1 MAQAKTAA
9 PSAAP
14 ASPISAEDVAAPPAA
29 DKAALKAHHAIVRR
43 QTKPWWASLIP
54 DMRGWVAA
62 GFFALAAYL
71 IYMIG
76 QNAKLLDSAPFM
88 QFAGMIMTGGV
99 LLVGNFLFGGNKN
112 GADTS
117 ARMVDA
123 LKDSN
128 PPPGS

>member
-1 MAQAKTAA
+1 MAAASKPAPAAAAA
-9 PSAAP
+9 PETSAEIPAAP
-14 ASPISAEDVAAPPAA
+14 ALDPKS
-29 DKAALKAHHAIVRR
+29 LKAHHAMVKRSTR
-43 QTKPWWASLIP
+43 PWWASLIP

-112 GADTS
+112 GSDTN
-117 ARMVDA
+117 AQMVDA
-123 LKDSN
+123 LKQSN
-128 PPPGS
+128 PPPNA